1 MVYKYTRPRGPIAA
15 MYSSPGPC
23 YALPGLVGHQC
34 HDPRSSHCR
43 GPAFPFGLRHSGLS
57 GDNSP
62 GPSYFPGSKT
72 YRDGRDGAPHYSM
85 SARHPINRRSRLQ
98 AQEPT
103 VPRYRRSSPG
113 NPQLPRTALV
123 QDTGSD
129 LTATPQVCFMFL
141 ADRTN
146 GRAYTTVLRPSVA
159 VCPSSLTLWLNG
171 SS

>member
-85 SARHPINRRSRLQ
+85 SARHRYQPTFQTPGPGTYSPEISTIIARQPSAPAYSFGTRHRVRSDGD
-98 AQEPT
+98 T
-103 VPRYRRSSPG
+103 PG
-113 NPQLPRTALV
+113 LFYV
-123 QDTGSD
+123 FS
-129 LTATPQVCFMFL
+129 
-141 ADRTN
+141 
-146 GRAYTTVLRPSVA
+146 RPY
-159 VCPSSLTLWLNG
+159 
-171 SS
+171 